1 MGQDSFLL
9 RAQVLLLV
17 LFIGAIILVRYSPLG
32 TLFTFENLKQHRDSL
47 VVLVQDHY
55 WPSVLSFIMLYVV
68 TTALSIPGAVIL
80 TLAGGF
86 LFGTAASVLYVNV
99 GATAGA
105 ACAFLFARYLLGNR
119 LQEKYKNQFEKFNRE
134 LDWNGTSY
142 LLTLRLIPVFPF
154 FLINFLAGLTKIPLQ
169 TFLWTT
175 SAGIIPGTAVYAYAG
190 QQLGSI
196 NSPSDILSRD
206 IIIAFLVL
214 ALFTLVPVIVK
225 RMRGG
230 NGR

>member
-1 MGQDSFLL
+1 MNKQQKK
-9 RAQVLLLV
+9 QVLLLV
-17 LFIGAIILVRYSPLG
+17 LFIGAIILVPYSPLG

>member
-1 MGQDSFLL
+1 MNKQKK
-9 RAQVLLLV
+9 QVLLLV
-17 LFIGAIILVRYSPLG
+17 LFIGAIVVVRYSPLG
-32 TLFTFENLKQHRDSL
+32 TLFTFENLKQNRDSL
-47 VVLVQDHY
+47 VALVQEHY
-55 WPSVLSFIMLYVV
+55 WLSVLSFVMLYVV

-119 LQEKYKNQFEKFNRE
+119 LQEKYKNQLEKFNRE

-154 FLINFLAGLTKIPLQ
+154 FLINFLSGLTKIPLR

-175 SAGIIPGTAVYAYAG
+175 SAGIIPGTAVFAYAG
-190 QQLGSI
+190 QQIGAI
-196 NSPSDILSRD
+196 NSPSDILSRN

-214 ALFTLVPVIVK
+214 ALFTFVPVIVK

-230 NGR
+230 NKTTGR

>member
-1 MGQDSFLL
+1 MNKQKKQL
-9 RAQVLLLV
+9 LLLV
-17 LFIGAIILVRYSPLG
+17 LFIGGIVLVRYSPLG

-47 VVLVQDHY
+47 VALVRENY
-55 WPSVLSFIMLYVV
+55 SLSVLSFVMLYVV

-105 ACAFLFARYLLGNR
+105 ACAFLLARYLLGNR
-119 LQEKYKNQFEKFNRE
+119 LQEKYHGQLEKFNRE

-154 FLINFLAGLTKIPLQ
+154 FLINFLAGLTKIPLK

-175 SAGIIPGTAVYAYAG
+175 SAGIIPGTAVYAFAG

-196 NSPSDILSRD
+196 NSPADILSRNM
-206 IIIAFLVL
+206 IIAFLVL
-214 ALFTLVPVIVK
+214 ALFSLVPVIVK
-225 RMRGG
+225 RFK
-230 NGR
+230 GRERTSKR

>member
-1 MGQDSFLL
+1 MNKQKKQL
-9 RAQVLLLV
+9 LLLV
-17 LFIGAIILVRYSPLG
+17 LFIGGIVLVRYSPLG

-47 VVLVQDHY
+47 VALVQENY
-55 WPSVLSFIMLYVV
+55 SLSVLSFVMLYVV

-105 ACAFLFARYLLGNR
+105 ACAFLLARYLLGNR
-119 LQEKYKNQFEKFNRE
+119 LQEKYHGQLEKFNRE

-154 FLINFLAGLTKIPLQ
+154 FLINFLAGLTKIPLK

-175 SAGIIPGTAVYAYAG
+175 SAGIIPGTAVYAFAG

-196 NSPSDILSRD
+196 NSPADILSRNM
-206 IIIAFLVL
+206 IIAFLVL
-214 ALFTLVPVIVK
+214 ALFSLVPVIVK
-225 RMRGG
+225 RFK
-230 NGR
+230 GRERTSKR